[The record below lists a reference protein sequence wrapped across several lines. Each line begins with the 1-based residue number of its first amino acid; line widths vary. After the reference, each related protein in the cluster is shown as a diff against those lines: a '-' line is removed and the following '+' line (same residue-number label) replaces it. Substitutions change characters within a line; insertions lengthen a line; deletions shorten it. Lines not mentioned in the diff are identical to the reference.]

1 MIEKNAQF
9 IFKEK
14 VKGRSMIQLMDGKI
28 MIYSSRE
35 SYIIFIYNEKTFQ
48 QLYNINLLKQIEEF
62 KERKDNIKKKVKKF
76 KKMK

>member
-1 MIEKNAQF
+1 M
-9 IFKEK
+9 EK

-35 SYIIFIYNEKTFQ
+35 SYKIFIYNEKTFQ

-62 KERKDNIKKKVKKF
+62 KERKDNIKKR
-76 KKMK
+76 